1 MRHKRSGLPTVVFG
15 SLLPILL
22 AGQSGCTPM
31 RQDARRGTA
40 SGSPKILSTTNA
52 SSTLG
57 IPAGCVVAA
66 NATPDP
72 KTGLPTRIVHERSGI
87 ALILVQAGELVLKKA
102 PGTDR
107 SPGGAELARERKL
120 VIRNLF
126 YLGETEVTVSQFRR
140 FAEETGYRTDAER
153 GVPEGDNTLG
163 GFSEVPKGKGQ
174 HRQWNPASNW
184 RNPLPKLADLIGQQ
198 RLSSD
203 WPVVQVTWNDA
214 KTFAAHFGFKLPSE
228 AQWEYACRAGTSSTF
243 PWGETVAVAGHA
255 NVADSSFSR
264 LMDRLDDLFP
274 FDDHAPTLANTASY
288 QPNAWGLYDMIGNVE
303 EWCEDEWHS
312 KMPEDPVDESA
323 VVATGPGEHDHVI
336 RGGSWISG
344 PDGCGSGERHALLAQ
359 CRREWVGFRVAAAVR
374 RVAGADR
381 R

>member
-22 AGQSGCTPM
+22 AGQPGCTPM
-31 RQDARRGTA
+31 PQDAGRAAA

-66 NATPDP
+66 NAAPDP
-72 KTGLPTRIVHERSGI
+72 KTGLPTRIVHQRSGI

-102 PGTDR
+102 PGTDG
-107 SPGGAELARERKL
+107 SPGGAELAGERKL
-120 VIRNLF
+120 VIRNPF

-163 GFSEVPKGKGQ
+163 GFSEIPKGKGQ

-184 RNPLPKLADLIGQQ
+184 RNPLPNLADLIGQQ

-243 PWGETVAVAGHA
+243 PWGEAVAVAGHA
-255 NVADSSFSR
+255 NVADTSFSR

-274 FDDHAPTLANTASY
+274 FDDHAPTLARTASY

-312 KMPEDPVDESA
+312 KIPEDPVDESA
-323 VVATGPGEHDHVI
+323 VVATGPGEHHHVT

-344 PDGCGSGERHALLAQ
+344 PDGCGSGERHALLAE

-374 RVAGADR
+374 
-381 R
+381 